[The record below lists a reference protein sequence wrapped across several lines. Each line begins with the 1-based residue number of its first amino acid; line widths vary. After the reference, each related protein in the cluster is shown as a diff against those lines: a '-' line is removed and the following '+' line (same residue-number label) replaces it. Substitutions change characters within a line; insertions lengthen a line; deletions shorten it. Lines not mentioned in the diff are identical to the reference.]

1 MRMAA
6 TRRAPQL
13 TPWVIRLIMI
23 NGAVL
28 LLLTTVFT
36 APRFVESLVLDP
48 ARFGKQ
54 PWAVLTAMF
63 VPANLLAFAFHSAM
77 LALFGP
83 TVERRMGSKRFLLYY
98 VYCGIGAALIGL
110 GLGSLFDIGAV
121 SGPAGAIYG
130 LGLAF
135 VLTRTPLEL
144 HTGPEAGVSARALFI
159 TFIALDLVLGLWA
172 GDGLARLVP
181 LGGILSG
188 YLYFRLQ
195 SLSAR
200 EQPIRPVP
208 PVRRPVV
215 TPMRA
220 HESVLEH
227 KQAVVPHTELP
238 PEDSS
243 AEVDRVLD
251 KIAQFGIDSLS
262 LHERR
267 VLSEASER
275 KRREQP

>member
-1 MRMAA
+1 MAA
-6 TRRAPQL
+6 TRRVPQL

-28 LLLTTVFT
+28 LLLATVFT
-36 APRFVESLVLDP
+36 APRFFESLVLAP
-48 ARFGKQ
+48 SRFGER
-54 PWAVLTAMF
+54 PWTVLTAMF

-98 VYCGIGAALIGL
+98 LYCGVGAALLGL
-110 GLGSLFDIGAV
+110 GLGSVLELGAIH
-121 SGPAGAIYG
+121 GPAGAIYG
-130 LGLAF
+130 LGLAYVF
-135 VLTRTPLEL
+135 TRAPLEL
-144 HTGPEAGVSARALFI
+144 HTGPESGIGARGLFVAFV
-159 TFIALDLVLGLWA
+159 TLDLVLGLWA
-172 GDGLARLVP
+172 GEGLTHLVP

-195 SLSAR
+195 SLTAR

-220 HESVLEH
+220 QEAALERA
-227 KQAVVPHTELP
+227 QTVVPHTELP
-238 PEDSS
+238 PEDTS

-275 KRREQP
+275 KRREQT

>member
-1 MRMAA
+1 MAA
-6 TRRAPQL
+6 TRRTPQL
-13 TPWVIRLIMI
+13 TPWVIRLIVI

-28 LLLTTVFT
+28 LLLATVFT

-48 ARFGKQ
+48 SQFGKR

-63 VPANLLAFAFHSAM
+63 VPANLLAFAFYSAM
-77 LALFGP
+77 LAFFGP

-98 VYCGIGAALIGL
+98 AYCGVGAALIGMGFGSILSL
-110 GLGSLFDIGAV
+110 GAFH
-121 SGPAGAIYG
+121 GPAGAVYG
-130 LGLAF
+130 LGLAY

-144 HTGPEAGVSARALFI
+144 HTGPEGGLSARSLFVA
-159 TFIALDLVLGLWA
+159 FVALDLGLGLWA
-172 GDGLARLVP
+172 GEGLARLVP

-188 YLYFRLQ
+188 YLYFRAQ
-195 SLSAR
+195 SLTTR

-220 HESVLEH
+220 HEAALER
-227 KQAVVPHTELP
+227 QQTMVPPTELP
-238 PEDSS
+238 PEATN

-251 KIAQFGIDSLS
+251 KIAQFGIESLS

-275 KRREQP
+275 KRREQT

>member
-1 MRMAA
+1 MAA

-13 TPWVIRLIMI
+13 TPGVIRLILI
-23 NGAVL
+23 NGAVML
-28 LLLTTVFT
+28 LLATVFT
-36 APRFVESLVLDP
+36 APRFFESLVLDP
-48 ARFGKQ
+48 AGFTQR
-54 PWAVLTAMF
+54 PWTVLTAMF

-98 VYCGIGAALIGL
+98 LYCGIGAALL
-110 GLGSLFDIGAV
+110 GLALGSVLELGALH
-121 SGPAGAIYG
+121 GPAGAIYG
-130 LGLAF
+130 LGLAYVF
-135 VLTRTPLEL
+135 TRAPLEL
-144 HTGPEAGVSARALFI
+144 HTGPEGGISARSLFV
-159 TFIALDLVLGLWA
+159 TFVALDLALGLWA

-188 YLYFRLQ
+188 YLYYRMQ
-195 SLSAR
+195 SLTAR

-220 HESVLEH
+220 QDVALERA
-227 KQAVVPHTELP
+227 QAVVPHTELP

-251 KIAQFGIDSLS
+251 KIAQSGIDSLS

-267 VLSEASER
+267 LLSEASER
-275 KRREQP
+275 KRREQT